1 MNVNLATALAI
12 AIGAALGALSRW
24 GLSLAFNSVLPQLP
38 LGTLASNL
46 IGGLLMGIS
55 IALLADFESI
65 PLPLRLGIMT
75 GFLGG
80 LTTFSA
86 FSAETISLLLRQQW
100 AWTLAIVAAHV
111 GGTLFATML
120 GIGVVRL
127 WLRN

>member
-1 MNVNLATALAI
+1 MTVNLATALAI
-12 AIGAALGALSRW
+12 AAGAALGALVRW
-24 GLSLAFNSVLPQLP
+24 WLSLAFNSVLPALP
-38 LGTLASNL
+38 LGTLLANL
-46 IGGLLMGIS
+46 IGGLLMGVG

-65 PLPLRLGIMT
+65 PLPLRLGITT

-100 AWTLAIVAAHV
+100 AWTLAIVTAHV
-111 GGTLFATML
+111 GGTLLATML